1 MQMPFE
7 IQLDLA
13 AVVESPRTYY
23 TEPSEPEGG
32 WTMFFQV
39 FVIWPVK
46 QKCPIIAPHPTRFT
60 GHPTSLPTCTKKEYE
75 GS

>member
-23 TEPSEPEGG
+23 TEPSEPEGE

-39 FVIWPVK
+39 FVIWHCKNALLLP
-46 QKCPIIAPHPTRFT
+46 PHPTRFT
-60 GHPTSLPTCTKKEYE
+60 GHPMSLPTCTKKEYE

>member
-23 TEPSEPEGG
+23 TEPSKPEGG
-32 WTMFFQV
+32 WTIDALGSSQIFFSTQNLER
-39 FVIWPVK
+39 
-46 QKCPIIAPHPTRFT
+46 T
-60 GHPTSLPTCTKKEYE
+60 
-75 GS
+75 

>member
-23 TEPSEPEGG
+23 TEPSESEGE

-39 FVIWPVK
+39 FVLWQSKNALLLTP
-46 QKCPIIAPHPTRFT
+46 PHHIYRPSDVSAYMYQERV
-60 GHPTSLPTCTKKEYE
+60 
-75 GS
+75 